1 MLGQLIRSIGVAVV
15 CLVAVPAMTWAQA
28 EAPHGDKPAVEAE
41 AHGDGHGGDAHAKDG
56 HGAAGGHGDAAGHGE
71 AGHGGELPMS
81 FTKDLALFSLITFIA
96 YVVVLR
102 VAAWG
107 PLRSGLQ
114 RREQGIQQAIADA
127 EANRLKSEQM
137 IAEREAKLAAVQ
149 DEIRELLAEARRD
162 ADRLKHDIVT
172 TAQTEAEATKN
183 RAIGEIERSRDQ
195 ALSELFDFVSNNVV
209 GATEKVIGRSLG
221 SEDHNRL
228 VTEALSE
235 MNIRRN

>member
-1 MLGQLIRSIGVAVV
+1 MLGQLIRTIGVAVV

-41 AHGDGHGGDAHAKDG
+41 AHGDAHGDNAHAKDG
-56 HGAAGGHGDAAGHGE
+56 HGAAGGHGE

-96 YVVVLR
+96 YVIVLR

-149 DEIRELLAEARRD
+149 EEIRELLAEARRD
-162 ADRLKHDIVT
+162 ADRLKSDIVT

-183 RAIGEIERSRDQ
+183 RAIAEIERSRDQ